1 MRFVLQRGASVR
13 YDDNTAE
20 TAVRSLT
27 KLVVVHCSLFIGLWS
42 SVFALK
48 FRFGNAKYA
57 KRNLQQPQRFASR
70 ILDFRFQ
77 ISDPRLQIERA
88 FGSCIRGFL
97 PLRSLRLRSRFGNAK
112 AAKRNPQR
120 PQRFGVSNFKFQ
132 ISDSLFLKLRVETD
146 QIRKFLT
153 FFLCELRVAFAFF
166 AFTIFFETQRPPSE
180 TRQDR
185 RGLHLESQISDLR
198 FAIDQVPIAV

>member
-1 MRFVLQRGASVR
+1 MVSGEWPSSFAFF
-13 YDDNTAE
+13 
-20 TAVRSLT
+20 AV
-27 KLVVVHCSLFIGLWS
+27 
-42 SVFALK
+42 
-48 FRFGNAKYA
+48 
-57 KRNLQQPQRFASR
+57 
-70 ILDFRFQ
+70 
-77 ISDPRLQIERA
+77 
-88 FGSCIRGFL
+88 
-97 PLRSLRLRSRFGNAK
+97 PLRSLRLRFWLEPQRPPSK
-112 AAKRNPQR
+112 TPQR

>member
-112 AAKRNPQR
+112 AAKRNPPR
-120 PQRFGVSNFKFQ
+120 SQRFTSRISNFRSE
-132 ISDSLFLKLRVETD
+132 ICDRSGSDCGL
-146 QIRKFLT
+146 
-153 FFLCELRVAFAFF
+153 
-166 AFTIFFETQRPPSE
+166 IFFFEIL
-180 TRQDR
+180 
-185 RGLHLESQISDLR
+185 GQI
-198 FAIDQVPIAV
+198 A